1 MNNAILEFTKNEQV
15 VILKKYIELKK
26 QFNETTRNNISGELK
41 TLVKNFNKNEETV
54 YTIRG
59 RSR

>member
-26 QFNETTRNNISGELK
+26 QFNETTKNNISGALK

-54 YTIRG
+54 YTICG